1 MYKVNGNLAINNM
14 DSSVKTVVRPRRK
27 VNKRSSSYRMKIAIR
42 KIIYNS
48 LLILK
53 YLLDSELF
61 RAITKILTFS
71 IVGIMSFVFCFNV
84 GYNEHPNT
92 TFYVRCATA
101 LMQSFMFLAVFYLI
115 KQFIGEFIDE
125 VNNTFFNDDEEDDD
139 DIF

>member
-1 MYKVNGNLAINNM
+1 MYKVNGNLAIDNL
-14 DSSVKTVVRPRRK
+14 DSSVKTVVRSKRK
-27 VNKRSSSYRMKIAIR
+27 VNKRSYSYKMKITIK

-61 RAITKILTFS
+61 RAAAKMLTFS
-71 IVGIMSFVFCFNV
+71 IVSVMTFVFCFNA

-92 TFYVRCATA
+92 TFYVRFATA

-125 VNNTFFNDDEEDDD
+125 VNNTFFNDDDDEDD